1 MFARTLDALA
11 LSLAPGA
18 LRFAAVPRLR
28 ALDRPPPDHLT
39 AFYLYLSLGSALGSL
54 FWMIWK
60 TRREGEESLK
70 HLRDVIESRNAQMR
84 EALSAFKL
92 EVAKSYAAVSN
103 LKDLESRLVGH
114 LLRIESKLDVTALKT
129 EALKAKE

>member
-1 MFARTLDALA
+1 MPAFSFDLA
-11 LSLAPGA
+11 WWITVIDLP
-18 LRFAAVPRLR
+18 
-28 ALDRPPPDHLT
+28 
-39 AFYLYLSLGSALGSL
+39 ALGSL

-92 EVAKSYAAVSN
+92 EVAKSYAAVSD
-103 LKDLESRLVGH
+103 LKDLEFRLVGH